1 MLIGNANYDGA
12 ADLPREIPLF
22 PLSGALLLPRCLLPL
37 VIFEPRYLAM
47 IDAAMAGDRL
57 VGIIQPSLEAGET
70 IDDGGAP
77 LCRIGCV
84 GRITSWSETGDGR
97 YQITLTGIARFVLES
112 EVAAG
117 TPYRIGRVRAEFAV
131 DFDVRAGEDAVN
143 RDELLSVFNAYLSAN
158 DLEADWESVENAST
172 ESLVNA
178 LSIMSPFGAR
188 EKQAL
193 LEAPD
198 LKTRAETLV
207 AMTEMELARNAAG
220 DDESPI
226 LN

>member
-1 MLIGNANYDGA
+1 MLIGNANYDSA
-12 ADLPREIPLF
+12 DDLPRDIPLF

-57 VGIIQPSLEAGET
+57 IGIIQPQLEAGEAG
-70 IDDGGAP
+70 DGGG
-77 LCRIGCV
+77 LTRLGCV

-97 YQITLTGIARFVLES
+97 YQITLTGVARFVLDS
-112 EVAAG
+112 EVTAD
-117 TPYRIGRVRAEFAV
+117 TPYRIGRVRAAFPV
-131 DFDVRAGEDAVN
+131 DFDVRAGEEAVD
-143 RDELLSVFNAYLSAN
+143 RDELLAVFNAYLDAN
-158 DLEADWESVENAST
+158 DLEADWESVEKAST

-178 LSIMSPFGAR
+178 LSIMSPFGPR

-198 LKTRAETLV
+198 LKTRAATLV